1 MAFAVHSERA
11 DGDGEV
17 EAAGA
22 AGAGIE
28 IEDALFVGDAGDV
41 GVAVEDGGEPPGH
54 GIKMEGVQV
63 VEHVDVAGFLLQVF
77 DEDDF
82 GFGEFGAGAFAVDVA
97 ADGGYWGDFAE
108 VVEDGDFAYVAQVK
122 NARDTGEGGEDFGA
136 EEAVGVGEDG
146 DFHWTPLSARTG
158 AGGALLLAAIAA

>member
-1 MAFAVHSERA
+1 MFQVNDSRFEFSVFGDREHA
-11 DGDGEV
+11 DGDGKV

-82 GFGEFGAGAFAVDVA
+82 GFGEFGAGAFTVDVA
-97 ADGGYWGDFAE
+97 ADGGYRGDGFEFAM
-108 VVEDGDFAYVAQVK
+108 DGDFAYVAEV
-122 NARDTGEGGEDFGA
+122 EDA
-136 EEAVGVGEDG
+136 LD
-146 DFHWTPLSARTG
+146 
-158 AGGALLLAAIAA
+158 AG